1 MKLVVIEIL
10 IKYQKAVNQQQN
22 KILFLVYKK
31 ICRTKCPI
39 SRKIDQTFVFS
50 GWTMSDV
57 RRLNIAVLAN

>member
-10 IKYQKAVNQQQN
+10 IKYQKAVNQQEN
-22 KILFLVYKK
+22 KILFLVDKK
-31 ICRTKCPI
+31 ICRTKCPTG
-39 SRKIDQTFVFS
+39 RKIDQTFVFS